1 MQLSELNAH
10 RHTAATRFGEISYL
24 DLGAGPT
31 ALFVHGIATNAYL
44 WRHVMDALSGQR
56 RCIAIDLPL
65 HGQSPVTAEQ
75 DLSLAALAA
84 SLEDFC
90 DVLGLTAVDLV
101 ANDTG
106 GAIAQIFAARH
117 PHRLATLTLT
127 NCDTVD
133 NLPPEAFKPMV
144 ELAAAGNLAPSAVA
158 MFANLEAAAKISFAS
173 GYEHLDQIDRDVIRS
188 YLQPCF
194 GTIERA
200 RQFERL
206 LVSLEVGDLQAVM
219 PQLRELPYRRSW
231 CGVPATR
238 SSTSPGPTGC
248 GTPSRALPAWS
259 RSTVPGSSSR
269 RSGRWTSCRTWNS
282 TGPRSRLL
290 AGKHR
295 TRPARSCGP
304 VAGSRRPRPGHLA
317 RPSRPPLPC

>member
-1 MQLSELNAH
+1 MQLSQLNAH

-84 SLEDFC
+84 GLDDFC
-90 DVLGLTAVDLV
+90 EVLGLTGIDLV

-117 PHRLATLTLT
+117 PQRLATLTLT

-158 MFANLEAAAKISFAS
+158 MFANLEAAARISFAS
-173 GYEHLDQIDRDVIRS
+173 GYEHLDRIDRDVIRS
-188 YLQPCF
+188 YLEPCF
-194 GTIERA
+194 GTMERA

-206 LVSLEVGDLQAVM
+206 LVCLDASDLQAVT
-219 PQLRELPYRRSW
+219 PQLRELTVPTLLVWGTGDTFFEVSW
-231 CGVPATR
+231 AYWLRDTIPGATR
-238 SSTSPGPTGC
+238 VV
-248 GTPSRALPAWS
+248 
-259 RSTVPGSSSR
+259 TVDGA
-269 RSGRWTSCRTWNS
+269 
-282 TGPRSRLL
+282 RLFFPEE
-290 AGKHR
+290 
-295 TRPARSCGP
+295 RPMDLVPHLEQHWAAVTAARS
-304 VAGSRRPRPGHLA
+304 
-317 RPSRPPLPC
+317 

>member
-56 RCIAIDLPL
+56 RCIAIDLPM
-65 HGQSPVTAEQ
+65 HGQSPVAAEQ

-84 SLEDFC
+84 GLDDFC
-90 DVLGLTAVDLV
+90 EVLGLTGIDLV

-117 PHRLATLTLT
+117 PERLATLTLT

-158 MFANLEAAAKISFAS
+158 MFANPQAAAQISFAS
-173 GYEHLDQIDRDVIRS
+173 GYEHLDRTDRDVIRS
-188 YLQPCF
+188 YLEPCF

-206 LVSLEVGDLQAVM
+206 LVSLDVADLQAVM
-219 PQLRELPYRRSW
+219 PQLGELTVPTLVVWGTGDAFFDVSW
-231 CGVPATR
+231 AYWLRDTIPGATR
-238 SSTSPGPTGC
+238 VVTVDGARLFFPEERPMDLV
-248 GTPSRALPAWS
+248 PHLEQHWAAVAAARA
-259 RSTVPGSSSR
+259 
-269 RSGRWTSCRTWNS
+269 
-282 TGPRSRLL
+282 
-290 AGKHR
+290 
-295 TRPARSCGP
+295 
-304 VAGSRRPRPGHLA
+304 
-317 RPSRPPLPC
+317 

>member
-1 MQLSELNAH
+1 MQLSQLNAH

-84 SLEDFC
+84 GLDDFC
-90 DVLGLTAVDLV
+90 EVLGLTEIDLV

-117 PHRLATLTLT
+117 PQRLATLTLT
-127 NCDTVD
+127 DCDTVD
-133 NLPPEAFKPMV
+133 NLPPEAFKPTI
-144 ELAAAGNLAPSAVA
+144 ELAAAGNLAPSAVE
-158 MFANLEAAAKISFAS
+158 MFANLEAAAQISFAS
-173 GYEHLDQIDRDVIRS
+173 GYEHLDRIDRDVIRS

-206 LVSLEVGDLQAVM
+206 LVSLDVGDLQAVM
-219 PQLRELPYRRSW
+219 PQLREL
-231 CGVPATR
+231 
-238 SSTSPGPTGC
+238 
-248 GTPSRALPAWS
+248 
-259 RSTVPGSSSR
+259 TVPTLVVWGTDDEFFDVSWAYWLR
-269 RSGRWTSCRTWNS
+269 DTIPGT
-282 TGPRSRLL
+282 
-290 AGKHR
+290 
-295 TRPARSCGP
+295 TRVVTVDGARMFFP
-304 VAGSRRPRPGHLA
+304 EERPMDLVPHLEQHWAAVAAA
-317 RPSRPPLPC
+317 RA

>member
-84 SLEDFC
+84 GLDDFC
-90 DVLGLTAVDLV
+90 EVLGLTGIDLV

-117 PHRLATLTLT
+117 PQRLATLTLT

-144 ELAAAGNLAPSAVA
+144 ELAAAGNLAPSAVS
-158 MFANLEAAAKISFAS
+158 MFANLEAAAQISFAS
-173 GYEHLDQIDRDVIRS
+173 GYEHLDRIDRDVIRS

-206 LVSLEVGDLQAVM
+206 LVSLDVGDLRAVM
-219 PQLRELPYRRSW
+219 PQLGEL
-231 CGVPATR
+231 
-238 SSTSPGPTGC
+238 
-248 GTPSRALPAWS
+248 
-259 RSTVPGSSSR
+259 TVPTLVVWG
-269 RSGRWTSCRTWNS
+269 
-282 TGPRSRLL
+282 TGDAFFDVSWAYWLRDTIPGTTRVVTVDGARLFFPEE
-290 AGKHR
+290 
-295 TRPARSCGP
+295 RPMDLVPHLEQHWAAVAAAR
-304 VAGSRRPRPGHLA
+304 A
-317 RPSRPPLPC
+317 

>member
-24 DLGAGPT
+24 DFGAGPT

-84 SLEDFC
+84 GLDDFC
-90 DVLGLTAVDLV
+90 EVLGLTGVDLV

-117 PHRLATLTLT
+117 PQRLATLTLT

-158 MFANLEAAAKISFAS
+158 MFADLEAAAQISFAS
-173 GYEHLDQIDRDVIRS
+173 GYEHLDRVDRDVIRS
-188 YLQPCF
+188 YLQSCF

-206 LVSLEVGDLQAVM
+206 LVSLDVADLQAVM
-219 PQLRELPYRRSW
+219 PQLREL
-231 CGVPATR
+231 
-238 SSTSPGPTGC
+238 
-248 GTPSRALPAWS
+248 
-259 RSTVPGSSSR
+259 TVPTLVVWG
-269 RSGRWTSCRTWNS
+269 
-282 TGPRSRLL
+282 TGDAFFDVSWAYWLRDTIPGTTRVVTVDGARLFFPEE
-290 AGKHR
+290 
-295 TRPARSCGP
+295 RPMDLVPHLEQHWAAVAAAR
-304 VAGSRRPRPGHLA
+304 A
-317 RPSRPPLPC
+317 

>member
-10 RHTAATRFGEISYL
+10 RHTAVTRFGEISYL

-84 SLEDFC
+84 AIDDFC
-90 DVLGLTAVDLV
+90 EVLGLTGIDLV

-106 GAIAQIFAARH
+106 GAIAQIFAARY
-117 PHRLATLTLT
+117 PQRLATLTLT

-133 NLPPEAFKPMV
+133 NLPPEAFKPMI
-144 ELAAAGNLAPSAVA
+144 ELAAAGNLAPSAAA
-158 MFANLEAAAKISFAS
+158 MFADLEAAARISFAS

-206 LVSLEVGDLQAVM
+206 LVALDVGDLQAVM
-219 PQLRELPYRRSW
+219 PQLSEL
-231 CGVPATR
+231 
-238 SSTSPGPTGC
+238 
-248 GTPSRALPAWS
+248 
-259 RSTVPGSSSR
+259 TVPTLVVWG
-269 RSGRWTSCRTWNS
+269 
-282 TGPRSRLL
+282 TGDAFFDVSWAYWLRDTIPGTTRVVTVDGARLFFPEE
-290 AGKHR
+290 
-295 TRPARSCGP
+295 RPMDLVPHLEQHWAAVAAAR
-304 VAGSRRPRPGHLA
+304 A
-317 RPSRPPLPC
+317 

>member
-10 RHTAATRFGEISYL
+10 RHTAVTRFGEISYL

-44 WRHVMDALSGQR
+44 WRHVMAALSGQH

-84 SLEDFC
+84 GLDDFC
-90 DVLGLTAVDLV
+90 EVLGLTGIDLV

-117 PHRLATLTLT
+117 PQRLATLTLT

-158 MFANLEAAAKISFAS
+158 MFANLETAAQISFAS
-173 GYEHLDQIDRDVIRS
+173 GYEHLDRIDRDAIRS

-194 GTIERA
+194 GTMERA

-206 LVSLEVGDLQAVM
+206 LVSLDVGDLQAVM
-219 PQLRELPYRRSW
+219 PQLGKL
-231 CGVPATR
+231 
-238 SSTSPGPTGC
+238 
-248 GTPSRALPAWS
+248 
-259 RSTVPGSSSR
+259 TVPTLVVWG
-269 RSGRWTSCRTWNS
+269 
-282 TGPRSRLL
+282 TGDAFFDVSWAYWLRDAIPGTTRVVTVDGARLFFPEE
-290 AGKHR
+290 
-295 TRPARSCGP
+295 RPMDLVPYLEQHWAEVAAAR
-304 VAGSRRPRPGHLA
+304 A
-317 RPSRPPLPC
+317 

>member
-65 HGQSPVTAEQ
+65 HGQSPVTADQ
-75 DLSLAALAA
+75 DLSLAALAEG
-84 SLEDFC
+84 LDDFC
-90 DVLGLTAVDLV
+90 DVLGLTGVDLV

-106 GAIAQIFAARH
+106 GAIAQIFAARY

-133 NLPPEAFKPMV
+133 NLPPEAFRPMI

-158 MFANLEAAAKISFAS
+158 MFANLEAAAKVSFAS

-206 LVSLEVGDLQAVM
+206 LVSLDVGDLQAVM
-219 PQLRELPYRRSW
+219 PQLRELTVPTLVVWGTGDAFFDVSW
-231 CGVPATR
+231 AYWLRDTIPGATR
-238 SSTSPGPTGC
+238 VV
-248 GTPSRALPAWS
+248 
-259 RSTVPGSSSR
+259 TVDGA
-269 RSGRWTSCRTWNS
+269 
-282 TGPRSRLL
+282 RLFFPEE
-290 AGKHR
+290 
-295 TRPARSCGP
+295 RPMDLVPHLQQHWAAVAAARG
-304 VAGSRRPRPGHLA
+304 
-317 RPSRPPLPC
+317 

>member
-56 RCIAIDLPL
+56 RCIAVDLPL

-84 SLEDFC
+84 GLDDFC
-90 DVLGLTAVDLV
+90 EVLGLTGIDLV

-106 GAIAQIFAARH
+106 GAIAQIFAARY
-117 PHRLATLTLT
+117 PQRLATLTLT

-133 NLPPEAFKPMV
+133 NLPPDAFKPMV

-158 MFANLEAAAKISFAS
+158 MFANLEAAAQISFAS
-173 GYEHLDQIDRDVIRS
+173 GYEHLDRIDRDVIRS

-206 LVSLEVGDLQAVM
+206 LVSLDVGDLQAVM
-219 PQLRELPYRRSW
+219 PQLREL
-231 CGVPATR
+231 
-238 SSTSPGPTGC
+238 
-248 GTPSRALPAWS
+248 
-259 RSTVPGSSSR
+259 TVPTLVVWG
-269 RSGRWTSCRTWNS
+269 
-282 TGPRSRLL
+282 TGDAFFDVSWAYWLRDTIPGTTRVVTVDGARLFFPEE
-290 AGKHR
+290 
-295 TRPARSCGP
+295 RPMDLVPHLEQHWAAVAAAR
-304 VAGSRRPRPGHLA
+304 A
-317 RPSRPPLPC
+317 

>member
-10 RHTAATRFGEISYL
+10 RHTAVTRFGEISYL

-75 DLSLAALAA
+75 DLSLASLAA

-133 NLPPEAFKPMV
+133 NLPPEAFRPMV

-206 LVSLEVGDLQAVM
+206 LVSLEVGDLQAAM
-219 PQLRELPYRRSW
+219 PQLREL
-231 CGVPATR
+231 
-238 SSTSPGPTGC
+238 
-248 GTPSRALPAWS
+248 
-259 RSTVPGSSSR
+259 TVPTLVVWG
-269 RSGRWTSCRTWNS
+269 
-282 TGPRSRLL
+282 TGDAFFDVSWAYWLRDIIPGTTRVVTVDGARLFFPEE
-290 AGKHR
+290 
-295 TRPARSCGP
+295 RPMDLVPHLEQHWAAVAAARG
-304 VAGSRRPRPGHLA
+304 
-317 RPSRPPLPC
+317 

>member
-1 MQLSELNAH
+1 MQLSQLNAH

-84 SLEDFC
+84 GLDDFC
-90 DVLGLTAVDLV
+90 EVLGLTEIDLV

-117 PHRLATLTLT
+117 PQRLATLTLT
-127 NCDTVD
+127 DCDTVD
-133 NLPPEAFKPMV
+133 NLPPEAFKPTI
-144 ELAAAGNLAPSAVA
+144 ELAAAGNLAPSAVE
-158 MFANLEAAAKISFAS
+158 MFANLEAAAQISFAS
-173 GYEHLDQIDRDVIRS
+173 GYEHLDRIDRDVIRS

-194 GTIERA
+194 GTIEQA

-206 LVSLEVGDLQAVM
+206 LVSLDVADLQAVM
-219 PQLRELPYRRSW
+219 PQLREL
-231 CGVPATR
+231 
-238 SSTSPGPTGC
+238 
-248 GTPSRALPAWS
+248 
-259 RSTVPGSSSR
+259 TVPTLVVWG
-269 RSGRWTSCRTWNS
+269 
-282 TGPRSRLL
+282 TGDAFFDVSWAYWLRDTIPGTTRVVTVDGARLFFPEE
-290 AGKHR
+290 
-295 TRPARSCGP
+295 RPMDLVPHLEQHWAAVAAAR
-304 VAGSRRPRPGHLA
+304 A
-317 RPSRPPLPC
+317 

>member
-1 MQLSELNAH
+1 MQLSELNTH
-10 RHTAATRFGEISYL
+10 RHTATTRFGEISYL

-31 ALFVHGIATNAYL
+31 ALFVHGIATSAYL

-84 SLEDFC
+84 GLDDFC
-90 DVLGLTAVDLV
+90 EVLGLTGVDLV

-117 PHRLATLTLT
+117 PQRLATLTLT
-127 NCDTVD
+127 NCDTVG
-133 NLPPEAFKPMV
+133 NLPPEAFKPMI
-144 ELAAAGNLAPSAVA
+144 ELAAAGDLAPSAVA
-158 MFANLEAAAKISFAS
+158 LFANPEAAAQISFGS
-173 GYEHLDQIDRDVIRS
+173 GYEHLDRMDHDVIRS

-206 LVSLEVGDLQAVM
+206 LVSLDVGDLQAVM
-219 PQLRELPYRRSW
+219 PQLGEL
-231 CGVPATR
+231 
-238 SSTSPGPTGC
+238 
-248 GTPSRALPAWS
+248 
-259 RSTVPGSSSR
+259 TVPTLVVWG
-269 RSGRWTSCRTWNS
+269 
-282 TGPRSRLL
+282 TGDEFFDVSWAYWLRDTIPGTTCVVTVDGARLFFPEE
-290 AGKHR
+290 
-295 TRPARSCGP
+295 RPMDLVPHLEQHWAAVAAAR
-304 VAGSRRPRPGHLA
+304 A
-317 RPSRPPLPC
+317 